1 MLPRMTKIPAK
12 LEELIKKSGK
22 KKLQYVL
29 FRLPSDMKVSEL
41 DGVKLDLTDLKITSV
56 ADNLKAVP
64 DMHTD
69 PDRASACILLPD
81 KDGKGMKCGG
91 AFAANVQIIRATSQS
106 ESVVKAKTAEET
118 QKPIKKEPTKKLRKI
133 KSEN

>member
-1 MLPRMTKIPAK
+1 MTKMPAK
-12 LEELIKKSGK
+12 LDELIKKNGK

-29 FRLPSDMKVSEL
+29 FRLPYDMKVSEL
-41 DGVKLDLTDLKITSV
+41 DGVKLDLADLKITSLSE
-56 ADNLKAVP
+56 NLKAVP

-81 KDGKGMKCGG
+81 SEGKGFKCGS
-91 AFAANVQIIRATSQS
+91 AFAANVQIIRERGKKVNKPKDGA
-106 ESVVKAKTAEET
+106 VEEA
-118 QKPIKKEPTKKLRKI
+118 QKPIKKEETKKIRKI

>member
-1 MLPRMTKIPAK
+1 MTKLPAK
-12 LEELIKKSGK
+12 LEELIKKNGK

-29 FRLPSDMKVSEL
+29 FRLPNDMKVSEL
-41 DGVKLDLTDLKITSV
+41 DGVKLDLTDLKISSV
-56 ADNLKAVP
+56 GDNLKAVP

-81 KDGKGMKCGG
+81 SDGKGMKCGG
-91 AFAANVQIIRATSQS
+91 AFAANVQIIRASAQKS
-106 ESVVKAKTAEET
+106 SGEKTAISEET
-118 QKPIKKEPTKKLRKI
+118 QKPIKKEATKKLRKI